1 MILFNNQNRKSILY
15 KALVSVLA
23 LTVTVFVI
31 FINKQI
37 LGTEVV
43 TVTFDVKT
51 SLPEKTTIKVF
62 YTENETENWHDYT
75 KFVSTS
81 LDTNIEHWSHVKLN
95 IPIKN
100 NNELYKFTLKLSENR
115 GIKPNGENLVLIRRL
130 NIGGQIFN
138 EIPSDEFEVV
148 SNDLEYHGYEKE
160 HDISFFVLRNNGYH
174 PYFTLKNPLKIK
186 PNSIDYNYYYLFIF
200 SLVVFC
206 ISYMILRLLFDIKLN
221 NKASLAN
228 LSFLVLVIITVF
240 IPSWRINQDENSEQ
254 EKRKLAEFKGLFVDN
269 KLNEQFGKNFED
281 WFNDRFY
288 GRNSTIFVNNY
299 LKLRINNTFQSN
311 YAIKYKDW
319 IYNPYEQELA
329 FNQDLAAKNRNTLEF
344 FAKEFNKKI
353 IVLVYPYTATYYK
366 DINIRKKISQ
376 DTDLITNFFNESQ
389 YLQAIDVSKIWNE
402 SEKIED
408 DAHLLFYKDEHH
420 ATEYADWLIVKN
432 LIDKKIIISEN
443 YIEPNSIELNCVYGE
458 IGYDCP
464 KYGQTYG
471 ILFSQKQRYEESHFF
486 KTEKYLS
493 YSREKNYMNCV
504 NFNTTSIHW
513 LTKIE
518 NKCVFDN
525 NQKIM
530 IIGNSFV
537 ENLSKVLASKT
548 KQILRTRVY
557 SGGGI
562 LCNYSDWNQIAKDF
576 SPDIII
582 ATFYMYEFK
591 DINK

>member
-288 GRNSTIFVNNY
+288 GRNSIIFVNNY

-311 YAIKYKDW
+311 YVIKYKDW
-319 IYNPYEQELA
+319 IYNNIEQDLA

-353 IVLVYPYTATYYK
+353 IVLVYPYRATYYK

-443 YIEPNSIELNCVYGE
+443 NIEPNSIDLNCVDGE

-557 SGGGI
+557 SGGDI

>member
-186 PNSIDYNYYYLFIF
+186 PNSIDYNYYYL
-200 SLVVFC
+200 
-206 ISYMILRLLFDIKLN
+206 LL
-221 NKASLAN
+221 
-228 LSFLVLVIITVF
+228 
-240 IPSWRINQDENSEQ
+240 
-254 EKRKLAEFKGLFVDN
+254 
-269 KLNEQFGKNFED
+269 
-281 WFNDRFY
+281 
-288 GRNSTIFVNNY
+288 NY
-299 LKLRINNTFQSN
+299 L
-311 YAIKYKDW
+311 
-319 IYNPYEQELA
+319 
-329 FNQDLAAKNRNTLEF
+329 TL
-344 FAKEFNKKI
+344 NLMDNSI
-353 IVLVYPYTATYYK
+353 P
-366 DINIRKKISQ
+366 
-376 DTDLITNFFNESQ
+376 FFNHPSLYF
-389 YLQAIDVSKIWNE
+389 YL
-402 SEKIED
+402 
-408 DAHLLFYKDEHH
+408 
-420 ATEYADWLIVKN
+420 
-432 LIDKKIIISEN
+432 
-443 YIEPNSIELNCVYGE
+443 
-458 IGYDCP
+458 
-464 KYGQTYG
+464 
-471 ILFSQKQRYEESHFF
+471 
-486 KTEKYLS
+486 
-493 YSREKNYMNCV
+493 
-504 NFNTTSIHW
+504 
-513 LTKIE
+513 
-518 NKCVFDN
+518 
-525 NQKIM
+525 
-530 IIGNSFV
+530 
-537 ENLSKVLASKT
+537 
-548 KQILRTRVY
+548 
-557 SGGGI
+557 
-562 LCNYSDWNQIAKDF
+562 
-576 SPDIII
+576 
-582 ATFYMYEFK
+582 
-591 DINK
+591 

>member
-43 TVTFDVKT
+43 SVTFDVKT

-376 DTDLITNFFNESQ
+376 ETDLITNFFNESQ
-389 YLQAIDVSKIWNE
+389 YLQAIDVSKIWSE

-443 YIEPNSIELNCVYGE
+443 NIEPNSIELNCVCGE

-471 ILFSQKQRYEESHFF
+471 TLFSHKQRYEESHFF

-557 SGGGI
+557 SGGDI

-582 ATFYMYEFK
+582 ATFYEYEFK

>member
-288 GRNSTIFVNNY
+288 GRNSIIFVNNY

-311 YAIKYKDW
+311 YVIKYKDW
-319 IYNPYEQELA
+319 IYNNIEQDLA

-353 IVLVYPYTATYYK
+353 IVLVYPYRATYYK

-443 YIEPNSIELNCVYGE
+443 NIEPNSIELNCVEGE
-458 IGYDCP
+458 IGYNCP

-557 SGGGI
+557 SGGDI

>member
-443 YIEPNSIELNCVYGE
+443 NIEPNSIELNCVEGE
-458 IGYDCP
+458 IGYNCP

-504 NFNTTSIHW
+504 NFNTTSIPW

-557 SGGGI
+557 SRDVI
-562 LCNYSDWNQIAKDF
+562 ECNYSDWNQIAKDF

-582 ATFYMYEFK
+582 ATFYEYEFK